1 MSLRKALALAASLAA
16 LALGAAAQAPQ
27 PYQVLSPPQPTEGG
41 GKIEVTEFFWYG
53 CPHCYSLEP
62 MVNAWAKNAPKDVV
76 FKRVPAVPSEQWG
89 LLAYVFYTL
98 EGMGLLDQ
106 YHSKVFDAVHKDQ
119 LNLGNRNIRETW
131 LAKNGID
138 VAKYNEMEK
147 SFTVNSKVKRAAQL
161 TNAYKVDGVP
171 RVFVNGKY
179 FTAPEF
185 AGSMDRIFPIVDQLV
200 VMARK
205 ESAPAAPQAAAPAAP
220 AKAPAAAATPA
231 TAKK

>member
-1 MSLRKALALAASLAA
+1 MSLRKALALAASLAI
-16 LALGAAAQAPQ
+16 LAFGAAAQAPQ

-62 MVNAWAKNAPKDVV
+62 AVNAWLKTMPKDVV

-89 LLAYVFYTL
+89 LLAYVYYTL

-106 YHSKVFDAVHKDQ
+106 YHSKVFDAIHKDS
-119 LNLGNRNIRETW
+119 LNLGNRKIRETW

-147 SFTVNSKVKRAAQL
+147 SFSVASKVKRAAQL
-161 TNAYKVDGVP
+161 TAAYRVDGVP
-171 RVFVNGKY
+171 RIFVNGKY
-179 FTAPEF
+179 FTAPEY
-185 AGSMDRIFPIVDQLV
+185 AGMDRTFPVVDQLIA
-200 VMARK
+200 MARK
-205 ESAPAAPQAAAPAAP
+205 ENAGGAT
-220 AKAPAAAATPA
+220 PAAA
-231 TAKK
+231 KK